1 MLIESIIRGKSHD
14 VATTTLEALVT
25 DVAAILYENRIG
37 IIVVCSEGGRVLGV
51 LSERDIVRAVSQW
64 PEHLPTLQVS
74 QLYTEDPIT
83 CTLKDETAEVMAIM
97 NEKKFRHM
105 PVVEHGSLIG
115 VISIGDLLKSRI
127 DEAGA
132 VGQEKAW
139 GGLDFL

>member
-1 MLIESIIRGKSHD
+1 
-14 VATTTLEALVT
+14 
-25 DVAAILYENRIG
+25 
-37 IIVVCSEGGRVLGV
+37 
-51 LSERDIVRAVSQW
+51 
-64 PEHLPTLQVS
+64 
-74 QLYTEDPIT
+74 
-83 CTLKDETAEVMAIM
+83 
-97 NEKKFRHM
+97 M